1 MHEFGLIR
9 DYFSNLTKN
18 NKSALNLNDDVF
30 FDKKKEL
37 VISVDAYNQGIHFPN
52 FNNPDLVIKKILR
65 SSLSDLIC
73 KGVKPK
79 YYFISGSGNKK
90 TFTKKNLK
98 KISNSL
104 LEEQKKYDIKLCG
117 GDTTFSNK
125 LNFTIISLGFSK
137 KIVYRN
143 NTRVN
148 NEIYVTGNLGNS
160 FVGLQVLKKKIKVNR
175 KDYNFF
181 VNEFYKPNIQIKLAE
196 KLFKFSNSSI
206 DISDGLFDDLEK
218 LINKQKLSYHVNI
231 DKIPISRPL
240 QSIIKQS
247 KINKIK
253 LVSNGD
259 DYQILFT
266 ANKNKSR
273 IIQKISNKLGIK
285 ITKIGKIL
293 PSTQKSQII
302 DKKGNIIGLKNKGY
316 IHQF

>member
-1 MHEFGLIR
+1 MQEFDLIKN
-9 DYFSNLTKN
+9 YFSKLTKN
-18 NKSALNLNDDVF
+18 NKSALYLNDDVF
-30 FDKKKEL
+30 FDKDKKL
-37 VISVDAYNQGIHFPN
+37 VISVDSYNEGVHFPN
-52 FNNPDLVIKKILR
+52 FNSPSLLIKKILR

-104 LEEQKKYDIKLCG
+104 LEEQKKYGIKLCG
-117 GDTTFSNK
+117 GDTTFSSK
-125 LNFTIISLGFSK
+125 LNFTIVSVGFSK

-143 NTRVN
+143 NSKKDD
-148 NEIYVTGNLGNS
+148 EIYVTGNLGNS
-160 FVGLQVLKKKIKVNR
+160 FIGLQVLKKKIKVNR
-175 KDYNFF
+175 RDNNFF
-181 VNEFYKPNIQIKLAE
+181 VNEFYKPNIQIKLVDE
-196 KLFKFSNSSI
+196 LLKFSNSSI

-218 LINKQKLSYHVNI
+218 LINKQKLNYLINL

-240 QSIIKQS
+240 QSLIKRS
-247 KINKIK
+247 KVNKVK

-273 IIQKISNKLGIK
+273 IIQKISNKLGVK

-293 PSTQKSQII
+293 PSTQKSKII